1 MQEVINTICIIVC
14 IVMIIRILYPL
25 CIDLIFILLI
35 ELNFRIYER
44 RCHKFF
50 KLAEN
55 GMCYREEF
63 GHWFDVESKAYRQRE
78 DRIDRLHS
86 KFTKS
91 KDDINK

>member
-1 MQEVINTICIIVC
+1 
-14 IVMIIRILYPL
+14 
-25 CIDLIFILLI
+25 
-35 ELNFRIYER
+35 
-44 RCHKFF
+44 
-50 KLAEN
+50 
-55 GMCYREEF
+55 MCYREEF